1 MATEQ
6 ATSAARGPRDD
17 TEEDLVGTDWH
28 QDAIRGLRT
37 GLRDLALRA
46 GLPWH
51 VGDQLTLVAWGPYK
65 TPWRPS
71 PDIMVHPTAGAAR
84 RKEMDTRTD
93 GLPALIIEVASES
106 TWRKDVDLRTN
117 EGKAR
122 AYLTLG
128 VPEYLVFDPLDAYIG
143 GPCRAWRAVGG
154 QIETWDPAPDG
165 RYVSRAL
172 GIALRPEG
180 ALLRV
185 FDHASLP
192 VPFEFEKTRLLAD
205 QIDQLAAQ
213 ADQMDAQAAQLDA
226 QATQI
231 ADQEAELSRLRAELA
246 RRRQK
251 PSESPDD

>member
-6 ATSAARGPRDD
+6 ASIAARWPRDD

-37 GLRDLALRA
+37 GLRDLAQRA

-51 VGDQLTLVAWGPYK
+51 VGDQLTLVAWGSFR

-71 PDIMVHPTAGAAR
+71 PDIMVHPMAGAAR

-117 EGKAR
+117 GGKAR
-122 AYLTLG
+122 AYLALG

-143 GPCRAWRAVGG
+143 GPCRAWRMVEG
-154 QIETWDPAPDG
+154 QIETWDPASDG
-165 RYVSRAL
+165 RYESHTL

-192 VPFEFEKTRLLAD
+192 VPFEFEKTRLLMD

-213 ADQMDAQAAQLDA
+213 VEQLDA
-226 QATQI
+226 QAVRI
-231 ADQEAELSRLRAELA
+231 AEQEAELAHLRAELA
-246 RRRQK
+246 QRRQGK
-251 PSESPDD
+251 DTDA

>member
-1 MATEQ
+1 
-6 ATSAARGPRDD
+6 
-17 TEEDLVGTDWH
+17 
-28 QDAIRGLRT
+28 
-37 GLRDLALRA
+37 
-46 GLPWH
+46 
-51 VGDQLTLVAWGPYK
+51 
-65 TPWRPS
+65 
-71 PDIMVHPTAGAAR
+71 
-84 RKEMDTRTD
+84 MDTRID

-128 VPEYLVFDPLDAYIG
+128 GPEYLVFDPLDAYIG

-154 QIETWDPAPDG
+154 RIETWSPDADG
-165 RYVSRAL
+165 RYASRAL

-185 FDHASLP
+185 FDHAGLP

-213 ADQMDAQAAQLDA
+213 ADQLDA

-231 ADQEAELSRLRAELA
+231 ADQEAELARFRAELA

-251 PSESPDD
+251 PSASSDE

>member
-6 ATSAARGPRDD
+6 ASIAARWPRDD

-28 QDAIRGLRT
+28 QDALCGLRT
-37 GLRDLALRA
+37 GLRDLAARA

-51 VGDQLTLVAWGPYK
+51 VGAQLPLAAWGTYR

-71 PDIMVHPTAGAAR
+71 PDIMAHPTAGAAR

-106 TWRKDVDLRTN
+106 TWRKDVDRRTN
-117 EGKAR
+117 QGKAR

-128 VPEYLVFDPLDAYIG
+128 VPEYLVFDPLAAYIG
-143 GPCRAWRAVGG
+143 GPCRAWRVVDGR
-154 QIETWDPAPDG
+154 IETWDPAPDG
-165 RYVSRAL
+165 RYESRTL
-172 GIALRPEG
+172 GISLRPEG

-185 FDHASLP
+185 FDHTGLP
-192 VPFEFEKTRLLAD
+192 VPFEFEKTRLLMD

-213 ADQMDAQAAQLDA
+213 VEQMDAQAAR
-226 QATQI
+226 I
-231 ADQEAELSRLRAELA
+231 AEQEAELAHLRAELTH
-246 RRRQK
+246 RRQK
-251 PSESPDD
+251 PSDSSDE

>member
-6 ATSAARGPRDD
+6 VTSAACWPRND

-28 QDAIRGLRT
+28 QDAISGLRT

-51 VGDQLTLVAWGPYK
+51 VGDQLTLVAWGPYR

-71 PDIMVHPTAGAAR
+71 PDIMAHPTAGAAR
-84 RKEMDTRTD
+84 RKEMDTRPD

-106 TWRKDVDLRTN
+106 TWRKDVDLKTN
-117 EGKAR
+117 GGKAR

-128 VPEYLVFDPLDAYIG
+128 VPEYLVFDPLDADIG
-143 GPCRAWRAVGG
+143 GPCQAWRVVEGR
-154 QIETWDPAPDG
+154 IETWDPAPDG
-165 RYVSRAL
+165 RYESRAL

-180 ALLRV
+180 TLLRV
-185 FDHASLP
+185 LDHAGLP

-213 ADQMDAQAAQLDA
+213 VEQMDAQAAR
-226 QATQI
+226 I
-231 ADQEAELSRLRAELA
+231 ANQEAELANLRAELDS
-246 RRRQK
+246 RRQK